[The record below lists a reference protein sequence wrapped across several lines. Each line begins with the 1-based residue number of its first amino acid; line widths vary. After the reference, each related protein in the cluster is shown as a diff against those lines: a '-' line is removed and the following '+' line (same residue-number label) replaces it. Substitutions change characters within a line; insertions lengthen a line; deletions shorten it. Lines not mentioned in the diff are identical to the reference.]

1 MKNKGTNNNNIEI
14 IPIYLHADVRPNDK
28 LEILILESIKK
39 SRQTLL
45 NDDILVIAHKIV
57 SKSEN
62 RIVELRKIEPSSR
75 SIAIAKEQEKDPRIV
90 ELILNESTQIVR
102 NSRGIIIVETNQ
114 GLVCA
119 NAGIDQSNVE
129 DGYNHA
135 VLLPIDPD
143 KSARKIKALL
153 KKKTGKDI
161 AVIISDTFGR
171 PFREGQT
178 NVAIGIAGM
187 EPLRSYIGKTDMYG
201 KKLRVTQIA
210 IADEIASAAELVMGK
225 ANRIPIVI
233 IRGYGYQRSQ
243 KSTISQLIRSRKKDL
258 FRQEN

>member
-14 IPIYLHADVRPNDK
+14 IPVYLHADVRPKDK
-28 LEILILESIKK
+28 LETLILESIKK

-75 SIAIAKEQEKDPRIV
+75 SIAIAKEQEKDPRVV
-90 ELILNESTQIVR
+90 ELILNESTEILR

-143 KSARKIKALL
+143 KSARKIKASL

-161 AVIISDTFGR
+161 AVIVSDTFGR

-187 EPLRSYIGKTDMYG
+187 DPLRSYIGKTDMYG

-233 IRGYGYQRSQ
+233 IRGYGYQRAQ
-243 KSTISQLIRSRKKDL
+243 KTSISQLIRSRKKDL